1 MSQFAATIRDI
12 RGVESLKVVEF
23 DFCGA
28 TLKMVSLE
36 LDESIEVDRE
46 AILAIKPT
54 HITIA
59 KESISSS
66 NQLKATIISY
76 QDGEL
81 LSSIRLQIGDSIL
94 ESIILLES
102 KRELNLEVKDEVI
115 AMMNPTEISILEI
128 L

>member
-1 MSQFAATIRDI
+1 MSQFVATITDI

-36 LDESIEVDRE
+36 LDRDIEIGKE
-46 AILAIKPT
+46 ALLAIKPT

-76 QDGEL
+76 QNGEL
-81 LSSIRLQIGDSIL
+81 LSSIKLQIGKSIL
-94 ESIILLES
+94 ESIVLLES
-102 KRELNLEVKDEVI
+102 LGFEVGDEVI
-115 AMMNPTEISILEI
+115 AMMNPTDISILKI